1 MRLQRWV
8 VGDEHRLGVDAEKD
22 DLGLWCQAAQVELL
36 EDELES
42 LRAELGRLT
51 SCLKKAIAQAEHFE
65 REWYLRVG
73 EIERLTEP
81 PAALTAEQVAEPG
94 WYWCPEI
101 EEFVHIVEEEHWLTW
116 DPILVFQRVGH
127 VGACDVKRSCSK
139 FIGPIMPLEIEHG
152 REISRL

>member
-42 LRAELGRLT
+42 LRAEVERLT
-51 SCLKKAIAQAEHFE
+51 SCLKKANAQAEHFE
-65 REWYLRVG
+65 REWYLRGG

-94 WYWCPEI
+94 WYRWVHPSGYWEMVKFI
-101 EEFVHIVEEEHWLTW
+101 ETKSQTLDIFSIDGEVLHPF
-116 DPILVFQRVGH
+116 G
-127 VGACDVKRSCSK
+127 K
-139 FIGPIMPLEIEHG
+139 FIGPLTPPEV
-152 REISRL
+152 